1 MDLEQ
6 GCVGNEAAV
15 KPVLF
20 CPDTFRTKEWI
31 PPPAQHENCEL
42 NLFGWQNED
51 YSSGDSIS
59 DSSEKMLQ
67 RGRGEG
73 QYICNFGERGVH
85 AIKHIL
91 FA

>member
-31 PPPAQHENCEL
+31 PPPAKSA
-42 NLFGWQNED
+42 GP
-51 YSSGDSIS
+51 
-59 DSSEKMLQ
+59 
-67 RGRGEG
+67 
-73 QYICNFGERGVH
+73 
-85 AIKHIL
+85 
-91 FA
+91 